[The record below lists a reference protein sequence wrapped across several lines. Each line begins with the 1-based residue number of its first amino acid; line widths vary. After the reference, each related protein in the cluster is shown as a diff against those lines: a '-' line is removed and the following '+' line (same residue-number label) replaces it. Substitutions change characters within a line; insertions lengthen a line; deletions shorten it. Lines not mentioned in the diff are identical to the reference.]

1 MTDQSEYLLY
11 SMGKRWTRFEE
22 CSMQKPQWVTSTTA
36 SILKSQD
43 PPNAHGYKFQNSK
56 NKLCGCSEIGSD
68 YSTTEIKLNFIEL
81 AYTTRV
87 TEKCDV
93 YSFGVLAFEV
103 IIGRHPGDLLLSI
116 MSSSSRDVPLMDVLD
131 QRLPPP
137 TARDMNDVVSAATL
151 ALACLRTDP
160 QSRPS
165 MWNLSQKLSVGWAPI
180 QEAAHSITIGQLSD
194 VQL

>member
-1 MTDQSEYLLY
+1 MEEIKGLKNELILLEFVLANAPVLRTMTVAIKKDWQ
-11 SMGKRWTRFEE
+11 
-22 CSMQKPQWVTSTTA
+22 
-36 SILKSQD
+36 ILK
-43 PPNAHGYKFQNSK
+43 
-56 NKLCGCSEIGSD
+56 
-68 YSTTEIKLNFIEL
+68 L

-116 MSSSSRDVPLMDVLD
+116 MSSSSRDVPPMDVLD